1 MDIVKISLLGVCGVM
16 LGFLLKST
24 KPEYASFITMA
35 IGLLILGLAVGKVTY
50 LFHTLDKI
58 RESLPIDGNYI
69 STLVKMIGITY
80 IGQFSSSICKD
91 VGKVTYLFHTL
102 DKIRESLP
110 IDGNYISTLVKMIG
124 ITYIGQFS
132 SSICKDAG
140 YQAIGSQIELFCK
153 LSVMVLSM
161 PVLLALLETIQEF
174 LV

>member
-1 MDIVKISLLGVCGVM
+1 MDIIKISLLGVCGVM
-16 LGFLLKST
+16 LGFLMKST
-24 KPEYASFITMA
+24 RPEYASFITMA

-50 LFHTLDKI
+50 LF
-58 RESLPIDGNYI
+58 
-69 STLVKMIGITY
+69 
-80 IGQFSSSICKD
+80 QA
-91 VGKVTYLFHTL
+91 L

-140 YQAIGSQIELFCK
+140 YQAIGAQIELFCK

-161 PVLLALLETIQEF
+161 PVLLALLETIQGF